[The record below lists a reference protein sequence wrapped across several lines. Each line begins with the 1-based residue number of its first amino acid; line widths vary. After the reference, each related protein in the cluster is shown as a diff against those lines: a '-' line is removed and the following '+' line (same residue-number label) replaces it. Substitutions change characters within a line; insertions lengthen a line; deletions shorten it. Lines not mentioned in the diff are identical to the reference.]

1 MKLKTIAM
9 SFAVTAAALGL
20 PVQAQSHQS
29 GHAGHGSQ
37 SAQDHSAH
45 QSGQAGGGQAGSG
58 QAAAMVDAEVRK
70 VDREAQKVTLR
81 HGPIPNLDMAGM
93 TMVFRVANASM
104 LESVKTGDKVRFAAE
119 RVGGDLTVTR
129 LEQAK

>member
-9 SFAVTAAALGL
+9 SFAMTAAALGL
-20 PVQAQSHQS
+20 PVQAQS
-29 GHAGHGSQ
+29 GHAGHGSL

-45 QSGQAGGGQAGSG
+45 QSGQAGGN
-58 QAAAMVDAEVRK
+58 QAAAPVEGEVRK
-70 VDREAQKVTLR
+70 VDREAQKLTLR
-81 HGPIPNLDMAGM
+81 HGPIPNLDMPAM
-93 TMVFRVANASM
+93 TVVFRVANASM